1 MRYIK
6 IILTII
12 AILLAL
18 NLVKPFVVREAIGS
32 GVMDVNIT
40 HIAGYK
46 LFSRTIPVD
55 VD

>member
-6 IILTII
+6 IVLTII
-12 AILLAL
+12 ALLLAL
-18 NLVKPFVVREAIGS
+18 NLVKPLIVREAIGS

-46 LFSRTIPVD
+46 LFSRTLSVD
-55 VD
+55 VE